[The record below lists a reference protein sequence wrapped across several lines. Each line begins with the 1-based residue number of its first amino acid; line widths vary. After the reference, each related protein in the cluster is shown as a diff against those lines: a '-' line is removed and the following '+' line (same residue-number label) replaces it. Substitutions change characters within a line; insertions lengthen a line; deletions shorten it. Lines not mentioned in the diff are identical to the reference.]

1 MVRKSPQSEVTHP
14 RKPRQFRPLPDDDE
28 AYIFRDEAH
37 EYGFPKSATFS
48 KWASR
53 PGEAP
58 CELEYFLVGRK
69 AAYTVGTLRRLRE
82 AVTFRNSAERT
93 VASERRRALRSLD
106 ANQGVDSP
114 RHEHSDQQAP
124 SVKACT
130 GERLRT
136 STADNDDAVG

>member
-1 MVRKSPQSEVTHP
+1 MVRTSPQSEVTHP

-28 AYIFRDEAH
+28 AYIFRDEAY
-37 EYGFPKSATFS
+37 EYGFPKPATFS

-53 PGEAP
+53 PSDAP

-69 AAYTVGTLRRLRE
+69 AAMKVGVLRRLRE

-93 VASERRRALRSLD
+93 VATERRRAQRDLEVNHP
-106 ANQGVDSP
+106 AESP
-114 RHEHSDQQAP
+114 RDERSDRQAP
-124 SVKACT
+124 PMKACAS
-130 GERLRT
+130 ERLRT